1 MGLAMNCDDESR
13 SKRLNELDGKEWV
26 KSTKSWFIINPRSRN
41 AKQIKHPGKF
51 PEELVKRFVR
61 FFTQAGDWVLDPF
74 AGVGSTAVACKS
86 LGRNSISIELVPK
99 FAKIA
104 EEQISGRK
112 GSGTHTVIIGDSK
125 NGTSL
130 IEEHFNDST
139 PEFDY
144 LITSPPYWNMLRK
157 SRGNNETTH
166 KERREEGL
174 SEYYSDLGIDIGNI
188 ESYEEYLQAVT
199 KTIEGYYELLKDGA
213 YLTIVAQN
221 MRDIDGDLKA
231 IAWDLA
237 KLLSK
242 TYDLKQEQI
251 WCQDNKR
258 LGCWGFPTTYVSN
271 VHHHYC
277 IVLRKPK

>member
-1 MGLAMNCDDESR
+1 MNNKDETPSN
-13 SKRLNELDGKEWV
+13 RLNELNGKEWV

-41 AKQIKHPGKF
+41 AKQVEHPGKF
-51 PEELVKRFVR
+51 PEELVERFVR

-166 KERREEGL
+166 KERREQGL